1 MQHREN
7 HNLDNEGTIV
17 RGVGGFY
24 YVDTGEHTVECR
36 ARGIFRKEN
45 IKPCVGDEVSIEL
58 VQDSDTLSGVITE
71 IHERKN
77 NFTRP
82 PVSNVDQF
90 IVVSALANPEPNYRV
105 LDKFLIAA
113 EMRNIDIVICFT
125 KKDLVGGGT
134 IERARDVYSSVYPL
148 LFMDA
153 RDPECVRDI
162 MPYLFDKKS
171 ALAGPSGVGKST
183 ILRTLRRD
191 SSIQTGSVS
200 EKNKRGRNT
209 TRHVEL
215 FKMTDFNGMIFDTPG
230 FTSFDL
236 PDIEPGELAEY
247 YPDIYRYAG
256 SGKCRFNMCLHDREP
271 GCCVTEA
278 VERGDINPYRYQSYI
293 DELHELQQRKKY

>member
-1 MQHREN
+1 M
-7 HNLDNEGTIV
+7 DNEGTIV

-24 YVDTGEHTVECR
+24 YVDTGEEIVECR

-45 IKPCVGDEVSIEL
+45 IKPCVGDEVSIEM
-58 VQDSDTLSGVITE
+58 VQDSDTLSGVITD

-90 IVVSALANPEPNYRV
+90 IVVSALADPDPNYRV

-113 EMRNIDIVICFT
+113 ELRKIDIVICFT
-125 KKDLVGGGT
+125 KKDLADEDTVR
-134 IERARDVYSSVYPL
+134 RAREVYSNVYPL

-153 RDPECVRDI
+153 RDHECVKDI
-162 MPYLFDKKS
+162 IPYLFDKKS

-183 ILRTLRRD
+183 ILSTLRKD

-200 EKNKRGRNT
+200 EKTGRGRNT

-215 FKMTDFNGMIFDTPG
+215 FKMADFNGMIFDTPG

-236 PDIEPGELAEY
+236 PDIQPEDLARY
-247 YPDIYRYAG
+247 YPDIFRYAEG
-256 SGKCRFNMCLHDREP
+256 CRFIGCLHDKEP
-271 GCCVTEA
+271 DCSVKEA
-278 VERGDINPYRYQSYI
+278 MSRGDINSYRYKSYVE
-293 DELHELQQRKKY
+293 ELHELQNRRKY